1 MQVPSDRS
9 TRWPASTSRPPN
21 VMHGAGNSRLSRWHG
36 TAVYGPGPSGR
47 NSSADLPMGSG
58 CPLRA
63 QRLYSSTVDS
73 STDAGTPILSAR
85 RRSDGA
91 ILRLTNRLTDP
102 KSRVKTMWL
111 ALPSSS
117 WPSGRLWSGGAA
129 CTTAPR
135 LGDHGRHQGVR
146 GRSCS
151 SRAPRFGGDEA
162 GPPPGRTE
170 RPYPPKGGVD
180 RTEAAGRR
188 LSKCSVSDGAWTA
201 RNALKRELWATCS
214 PVSSSKQA
222 SRCSTC
228 GRSSLPGSCD
238 VSEDHDPIGHRLH
251 GNAKAPVP
259 RTDGDRALYF
269 TCTPRT
275 DHLGKWLPVGLPCP
289 VPLQRSHP
297 ELLAL
302 DLSRTI
308 LCHPLSGWPSMS
320 TSHKRLLP
328 RSFRIPH
335 HQYALETSES
345 VSYTHM
351 TLPT

>member
-36 TAVYGPGPSGR
+36 TAAYGPGPSGR

-63 QRLYSSTVDS
+63 QRLYSSTVDL

-135 LGDHGRHQGVR
+135 LGASRSGWAAPFRTSGTARATPLDSAHLGPSPDPSSSHRAKLRTWSATDRLGSSGTPEMR
-146 GRSCS
+146 GSDARDSKH
-151 SRAPRFGGDEA
+151 PTFGGQKCA
-162 GPPPGRTE
+162 PPNRHGHPA
-170 RPYPPKGGVD
+170 PK
-180 RTEAAGRR
+180 
-188 LSKCSVSDGAWTA
+188 
-201 RNALKRELWATCS
+201 
-214 PVSSSKQA
+214 
-222 SRCSTC
+222 
-228 GRSSLPGSCD
+228 
-238 VSEDHDPIGHRLH
+238 
-251 GNAKAPVP
+251 
-259 RTDGDRALYF
+259 
-269 TCTPRT
+269 
-275 DHLGKWLPVGLPCP
+275 
-289 VPLQRSHP
+289 
-297 ELLAL
+297 
-302 DLSRTI
+302 
-308 LCHPLSGWPSMS
+308 CH
-320 TSHKRLLP
+320 
-328 RSFRIPH
+328 
-335 HQYALETSES
+335 
-345 VSYTHM
+345 V
-351 TLPT
+351 

>member
-36 TAVYGPGPSGR
+36 TAAYGPGPSGR

-63 QRLYSSTVDS
+63 QRLYSSTVDL

-151 SRAPRFGGDEA
+151 CLLYTSDAADE
-162 GPPPGRTE
+162 E
-170 RPYPPKGGVD
+170 DSVD
-180 RTEAAGRR
+180 LGGRR
-188 LSKCSVSDGAWTA
+188 
-201 RNALKRELWATCS
+201 
-214 PVSSSKQA
+214 
-222 SRCSTC
+222 
-228 GRSSLPGSCD
+228 
-238 VSEDHDPIGHRLH
+238 
-251 GNAKAPVP
+251 
-259 RTDGDRALYF
+259 
-269 TCTPRT
+269 
-275 DHLGKWLPVGLPCP
+275 
-289 VPLQRSHP
+289 
-297 ELLAL
+297 
-302 DLSRTI
+302 
-308 LCHPLSGWPSMS
+308 
-320 TSHKRLLP
+320 
-328 RSFRIPH
+328 
-335 HQYALETSES
+335 
-345 VSYTHM
+345 
-351 TLPT
+351 